1 MRISCVNATFIA
13 LKEKI
18 PGSVPLTPAKTSVV
32 QFLLV
37 FTFYTEIRKRGH
49 VVGFHFLFVVVNTE
63 ARTYTHTGA
72 HTQANALSLPPFI
85 RVL

>member
-1 MRISCVNATFIA
+1 MNETFIA

-37 FTFYTEIRKRGH
+37 FTFYAEIRERGH
-49 VVGFHFLFVVVNTE
+49 VVGFHFPFVVNTQ
-63 ARTYTHTGA
+63 ARTYTHTDA
-72 HTQANALSLPPFI
+72 RTQANALSLPPFI